1 MTEPAPGGPETP
13 DHLSANL
20 PEAMWPDA
28 LSHNTT
34 EICACPDGQHSACD
48 RIISTPTAPP
58 LFFFF
63 AFFWRALPVGI
74 PSELFKDCFHPTFS
88 QRPSALTFRAFL
100 SFFAYVC
107 VYTYMYVYI
116 CVCIFFIYLF

>member
-1 MTEPAPGGPETP
+1 MLCLITLQKSVLVQMDNIVHVIG
-13 DHLSANL
+13 LFL
-20 PEAMWPDA
+20 PQ
-28 LSHNTT
+28 L
-34 EICACPDGQHSACD
+34 
-48 RIISTPTAPP
+48 PP
-58 LFFFF
+58 RFFFFF